1 MEIARVAYIT
11 IDSVDPER
19 LAPFWA
25 QLLGV
30 EVESRVAGDQYI
42 LLGRTAEGMPA
53 VAFQKVPE
61 EKGGKTRIHLDL
73 AVLDLDTATAR
84 IEEIG
89 GRWLEP
95 GLTRDVDGYLWRC
108 MADPEGNEFDI
119 AAAQP
124 A

>member
-1 MEIARVAYIT
+1 MEIARMAYIT

-19 LAPFWA
+19 LAPFWG

-30 EVESRVAGDQYI
+30 EIESRVADGQYV
-42 LLGRTAEGMPA
+42 LLARTAEGVPA

-61 EKGGKTRIHLDL
+61 EKAGKARIHLDL
-73 AVLDLDTATAR
+73 MVRDLDTATAM

-95 GLTRDVDGYLWRC
+95 GLTRDVDGYYWRC